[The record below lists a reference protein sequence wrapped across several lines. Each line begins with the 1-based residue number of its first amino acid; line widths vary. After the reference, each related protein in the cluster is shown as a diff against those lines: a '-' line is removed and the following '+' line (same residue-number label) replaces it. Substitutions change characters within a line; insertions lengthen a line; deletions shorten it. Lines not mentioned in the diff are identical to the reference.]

1 MNVKKSVLSS
11 ALSTKFS
18 SALRVTLPAVLF
30 TASLMTGVAH
40 AQNTKPF
47 RIGAMVDMSGTYSAL
62 GGQGMVNALKMA
74 AEDFGGKVLGR
85 PIEILSANYQ
95 NKVDIAS
102 SRAREW
108 YDQDDVKMI
117 IESSDSGSALAMQK
131 IAREKKRMIIFAGS
145 ASSALTNAE
154 CSPYGVHYVYDTY
167 ALAKGT
173 GAAVT
178 KAGGNTWFFLTADYA
193 FGHALEKDTSTVVVE
208 NGGKVLGSVRSP
220 LNTQDFSSYL
230 LQAQASKAKVIGLA
244 NAGAD
249 TQNAVRQ
256 ASEFGI
262 VQSGQKL
269 ATLLMFITDV
279 KGLGL
284 QVAQGLTFTN
294 GFYWDRNDDTRAF
307 AKRYGDRNN
316 GAMPSMVQAGA
327 YSATMHYLKAVAA
340 AGTDDADAVAAK
352 MKETEINDFFAT
364 KGKIREDG
372 RMVHDM
378 FLVEAKKPSESKGP
392 WDLMKILSVIP
403 GDQAFRPL
411 SESVCPLVKKAG

>member
-1 MNVKKSVLSS
+1 MTFKKSI
-11 ALSTKFS
+11 LSTLLTTALLSAGIMTS
-18 SALRVTLPAVLF
+18 SVQ
-30 TASLMTGVAH
+30 
-40 AQNTKPF
+40 AQDVKPF

-62 GGQGMVNALKMA
+62 GGPGMVNVIKMA

-102 SRAREW
+102 ARARQW

-117 IESSDSGSALAMQK
+117 IESSDSASALAMQK

-145 ASSALTNAE
+145 ASSALTNQE

-167 ALAKGT
+167 ALAHGT

-178 KAGGNTWFFLTADYA
+178 KAGGNSWFFITADYA
-193 FGHALEKDTSTVVVE
+193 FGHALEKDTATVVQE

-220 LNTQDFSSYL
+220 LNTPDFSSYL

-244 NAGAD
+244 NAGSD

-256 ASEFGI
+256 AAEFGI

-269 ATLLMFITDV
+269 ATLLVFITDI

-294 GFYWDRNDDTRAF
+294 GFYWDRNEETRAF
-307 AKRYGDRNN
+307 AKRFGERNS
-316 GAMPSMVQAGA
+316 GAMPSMVQAGS

-340 AGTDDADAVAAK
+340 AGTDDADAVSAK
-352 MKETEINDFFAT
+352 MKEMEINDFFAT
-364 KGKIREDG
+364 KGKIRADG

-392 WDLMKILSVIP
+392 WDLMKIISVIP

>member
-1 MNVKKSVLSS
+1 MNFKKSILSNMLATALLS
-11 ALSTKFS
+11 AGIMS
-18 SALRVTLPAVLF
+18 S
-30 TASLMTGVAH
+30 SLVQ
-40 AQNTKPF
+40 AQDAKPF

-62 GGQGMVNALKMA
+62 GGPGMVNALKMA

-102 SRAREW
+102 ARAREW

-131 IAREKKRMIIFAGS
+131 IARDKKRMIIFAGS

-167 ALAKGT
+167 ALAHGT

-178 KAGGNTWFFLTADYA
+178 KAGGNSWFFITADYA
-193 FGHALEKDTSTVVVE
+193 FGHALEKDTATVVQE

-220 LNTQDFSSYL
+220 LNTPDFSSYL

-244 NAGAD
+244 NAGSD

-256 ASEFGI
+256 AAEFGI
-262 VQSGQKL
+262 VQAGQKL
-269 ATLLMFITDV
+269 ATLLVFITDI

-294 GFYWDRNDDTRAF
+294 GFYWDRNDETRAF
-307 AKRYGDRNN
+307 AKRFGERNN
-316 GAMPSMVQAGA
+316 GAMPSMVQAGS

-364 KGKIREDG
+364 KGKIRADG

-378 FLVEAKKPSESKGP
+378 LLVEAKKPAESKGP
-392 WDLMKILSVIP
+392 WDLMKIISVIP